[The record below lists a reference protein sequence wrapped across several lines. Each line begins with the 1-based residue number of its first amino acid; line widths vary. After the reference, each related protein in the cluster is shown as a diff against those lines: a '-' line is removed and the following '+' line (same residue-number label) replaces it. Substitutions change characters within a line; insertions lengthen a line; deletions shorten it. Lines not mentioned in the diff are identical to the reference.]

1 MPFSVFIP
9 CKYLSADFVISNA
22 KFFHFSRKATF
33 IHSHITD
40 KKELSEG
47 DIKFAEQLFNSFHL
61 PVLWFGLQ
69 ILTKK
74 CRETKFYSVQKS
86 DTKLEIS
93 SVCWEM
99 EGEDDIECFAD
110 DSVHNLCGSFVYLL

>member
-1 MPFSVFIP
+1 MRFDCLVIVSVP
-9 CKYLSADFVISNA
+9 CTKNPV
-22 KFFHFSRKATF
+22 FFWQS
-33 IHSHITD
+33 
-40 KKELSEG
+40 
-47 DIKFAEQLFNSFHL
+47 
-61 PVLWFGLQ
+61 LQ

-86 DTKLEIS
+86 DTKVEIS